1 MAGKSTCV
9 VAVHICVEVHQN
21 VIRLFRSSDG
31 YPRRGKEVHVRG
43 GGPHLCGRTPNV
55 PATNGGFYNLIE
67 GCYNLN
73 V

>member
-9 VAVHICVEVHQN
+9 VAVHICVEVHPT
-21 VIRLFRSSDG
+21 LSDG
-31 YPRRGKEVHVRG
+31 PVPVMDIHVRGKEVHVRG

-55 PATNGGFYNLIE
+55 PATNGGFYNLLE